1 MKSSRRMRLA
11 VPWLAMNLPE
21 LVHALLEGNLLA
33 ARQHV
38 ADAKRMQVDWQQLE
52 QPLDLGDKELSVA
65 AAIVELLASRCGA
78 APPPW
83 TSGVGA
89 VREVLVLDPGLERMP
104 RSFARAKSSG
114 PEPLLKRN
122 LIALPD
128 FLDVA

>member
-1 MKSSRRMRLA
+1 
-11 VPWLAMNLPE
+11 MNLPE
-21 LVHALLEGNLLA
+21 LVHALLEGDLLA
-33 ARQHV
+33 ARQYV

-52 QPLDLGDKELSVA
+52 QPLDLNDKELSVA
-65 AAIVELLASRCGA
+65 AAIVELLAFRCGA
-78 APPPW
+78 VPPTW

>member
-1 MKSSRRMRLA
+1 
-11 VPWLAMNLPE
+11 MNIPE
-21 LVHALLEGNLLA
+21 LVRALLEGDLLA

-38 ADAKRMQVDWQQLE
+38 ADGKRMHVDWQQLE
-52 QPLDLGDKELSVA
+52 QPLNLSDKELSVA

-78 APPPW
+78 VPPTW
-83 TSGVGA
+83 TNAVGA

-104 RSFARAKSSG
+104 RSFARAKSHG